1 MGNLKYSFILLL
13 LLSACTINSN
23 KQKKKTI
30 VCSTS
35 IIQDCVKEI
44 VGPEFTV
51 KTLMGANVDPHSY
64 NPRPSNIEELIS
76 AHVIIYNGF
85 HLEGKMP
92 AVFEK
97 LKSQHHVFAV
107 SDFYPENIRIKVD
120 QHAYDPHIWFH
131 VTAWVKAME
140 GVKDQLIKVYPEQRA
155 KFEQNFDKWS
165 KECFKTRELW
175 KRKLKEIPS
184 KQRTLITSHDAFNY
198 YGKEFGVNVKALQ
211 GISTVQEA
219 NPRDLARLIDFV
231 YKNKIKALF
240 IESSVN
246 PKTIQAVIR
255 AVKAKGG
262 SIKIGG
268 MLYSDALGLKGSS
281 ADTYIK
287 MINYNSR
294 QLYNGLNEKNY

>member
-1 MGNLKYSFILLL
+1 MGIIKLSFILLL
-13 LLSACTINSN
+13 VLSACTINSN

-35 IIQDCVKEI
+35 IIQDCVQEI
-44 VGPEFTV
+44 VGPEFSV

-64 NPRPSNIEELIS
+64 NPRPSNIDELIS
-76 AHVIIYNGF
+76 ANVIIYNGF

-97 LKSQHHVFAV
+97 LKSQHHVLAV
-107 SDFYPENIRIKVD
+107 SDYYPENIRIKVD

-140 GVKDQLIKVYPEQRA
+140 KIKDQLIEIYPNHKKE
-155 KFEQNFDKWS
+155 FEENFSKWS
-165 KECFKTRELW
+165 KECLKTSDFW
-175 KRKLKEIPS
+175 KRKLKEIPT
-184 KQRTLITSHDAFNY
+184 KQRTLITSHDAFHY

-231 YKNKIKALF
+231 YKNKINALF

-294 QLYNGLNEKNY
+294 QLYKGLNEKNY

>member
-1 MGNLKYSFILLL
+1 MKVILGFITLSCLFYS
-13 LLSACTINSN
+13 CTLQSE
-23 KQKKKTI
+23 KQKKQTI

-44 VGPEFTV
+44 VGPEFNV
-51 KTLMGANVDPHSY
+51 KTLMGANIDPHSY
-64 NPRPSNIEELIS
+64 NPRPSNIEALIS
-76 AHVIIYNGF
+76 ANVIVYNGF

-97 LKSQHHVFAV
+97 LKSQHHVLAI
-107 SDFYPENIRIKVD
+107 SDFYPKNVSIKVEE
-120 QHAYDPHIWFH
+120 HAYDPHIWFH
-131 VTAWVKAME
+131 VSAWVEAM
-140 GVKDQLIKVYPEQRA
+140 GKIKNQLVKIYPEY
-155 KFEQNFDKWS
+155 KLTFEKNFTTWS
-165 KECFKTRELW
+165 KKCIRTSKFW
-175 KRKLKEIPS
+175 KRKLKEIPE
-184 KQRTLITSHDAFNY
+184 KQRTLITSHDAFHY
-198 YGKEFGVNVKALQ
+198 YGNEFDVNVKALQ

-219 NPRDLARLIDFV
+219 NPRDLVRLIDFIH
-231 YKNKIKALF
+231 KNEIKALF
-240 IESSVN
+240 VESSVN
-246 PKTIQAVIR
+246 PKTIQAVVR

-294 QLYNGLNEKNY
+294 QLYKGLYEKNN